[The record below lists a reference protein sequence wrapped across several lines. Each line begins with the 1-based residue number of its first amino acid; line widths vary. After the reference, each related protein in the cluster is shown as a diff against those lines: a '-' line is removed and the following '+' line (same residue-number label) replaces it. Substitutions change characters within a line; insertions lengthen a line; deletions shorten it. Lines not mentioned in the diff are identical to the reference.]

1 MKNRGSGAFGAPSLI
16 LIAVV
21 LCMTV
26 FAALALQSAR
36 ADRRATDKTCAAAA
50 AYAAA
55 DARAERLLADV
66 DAALTAGTGLPDGV
80 TGDVGGELTYTV
92 EIDKTRSLS
101 VTLDTSGARYRI
113 VAWVVEPAGE
123 WVADSELDL
132 Y

>member
-1 MKNRGSGAFGAPSLI
+1 MGWLPLPVI
-16 LIAVV
+16 
-21 LCMTV
+21 
-26 FAALALQSAR
+26 
-36 ADRRATDKTCAAAA
+36 
-50 AYAAA
+50 
-55 DARAERLLADV
+55 LLAAWPEMTAVAVDAAEV

-92 EIDKTRSLS
+92 EIDKTRNLS